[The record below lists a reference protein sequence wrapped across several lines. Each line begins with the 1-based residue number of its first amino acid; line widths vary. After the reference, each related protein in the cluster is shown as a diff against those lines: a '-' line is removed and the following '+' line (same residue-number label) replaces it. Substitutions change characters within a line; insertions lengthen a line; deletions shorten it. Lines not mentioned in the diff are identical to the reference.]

1 MPRDY
6 RRVGISSRKTK
17 PPEWP
22 GIPNTECRMPKEG
35 RNPKSEKAPV
45 RFAWDFRRRLCF
57 WASDFGLP
65 SDFGFRVSDL
75 LRLGPLVPLDSPLAS
90 RYLARDDQSNPL
102 PRLRRPGRAQTQ
114 PRPFAQSDRRH

>member
-22 GIPNTECRMPKEG
+22 GIPNTEYRMPKEG

-57 WASDFGLP
+57 RASDFGFP
-65 SDFGFRVSDL
+65 SDLGFRISDL
-75 LRLGPLVPLDSPLAS
+75 TSAPSLLPLDSPLAS
-90 RYLARDDQSNPL
+90 RYLLRDDQSNPL
-102 PRLRRPGRAQTQ
+102 PRLRRAGRAQTQ
-114 PRPFAQSDRRH
+114 P